1 MLKTLAE
8 ERAKTSAIARKLKRS
23 VAAVYLRASK
33 LAAML
38 GGGRKKRA

>member
-1 MLKTLAE
+1 MLKTLARE
-8 ERAKTSAIARKLKRS
+8 QTKTTVIALKRS
-23 VAAVYLRASK
+23 VAAVYLCASK